1 MPSHESIQPTTENRA
16 SFEKRISV
24 LPYSHQIHVRRAYN
38 LAKEAHRED
47 VREGGER
54 YFEHV
59 RSVFNI
65 LFDEAGIK
73 DPILGAAA
81 FLHDAIEDTDIR
93 GELKG
98 RTNSAIIAQG
108 GTLIENWFGEETA
121 RITLNLT
128 KPFIDGIEVL
138 NKEQKDEMYHE
149 QLVTGASKTIIIKMA
164 DRLHNLRTLG
174 ARSRENQIKIVNE
187 TIHEY
192 FPLFETVR
200 ETYPEATEHLLREMK
215 LAIAKLGIN

>member
-1 MPSHESIQPTTENRA
+1 MRSHESIQPTIENRA
-16 SFEKRISV
+16 SFEKRIST
-24 LPYSHQIHVRRAYN
+24 LPYNHQVHIRRAYN

-47 VREGGER
+47 LREDGER

-65 LFDEAGIK
+65 LFDEAGVK

-93 GELKG
+93 GEIEG
-98 RTNSAIIAQG
+98 RTNSEIRAQG
-108 GTLIENWFGEETA
+108 GTMIENWFGQETS
-121 RITLNLT
+121 RITLALT
-128 KPFIDGIEVL
+128 KPFVDGVEICD
-138 NKEQKDEMYHE
+138 KKHKDDVYHP
-149 QLVTGASKTIIIKMA
+149 QLEEGGPRTIVVKMA

-174 ARSRENQIKIVNE
+174 ARSKENQMKIIHE

-192 FPLFETVR
+192 FPLFEATRDVF
-200 ETYPEATEHLLREMK
+200 PEATDYLLKEMK
-215 LAIAKLGIN
+215 LAIARLGIN